1 MGNLS
6 DNECCETQPRRL
18 ERDFG
23 RLEARV
29 NSIDSKMGDLDKKVE
44 MLVELAQQGRGGIR
58 ALWFAG
64 SIIAGFLGWLSADKI
79 IEK

>member
-1 MGNLS
+1 MGDLS
-6 DNECCETQPRRL
+6 DDERYERQSGRL

-29 NSIDSKMGDLDKKVE
+29 NSIDSKMSDLDKKVE

-64 SIIAGFLGWLSADKI
+64 SIIAAFLGWLSADKI